1 MKRIKLYTECYD
13 PETGETYLV
22 QLEPSEAIAVAREL
36 VRPEGWNVTL
46 ERLPEE
52 APCKT

>member
-1 MKRIKLYTECYD
+1 MKTIALYAEYLD
-13 PETGETYLV
+13 PETNRICLV
-22 QLEPSEAIAVAREL
+22 QLEPSEAIAVAREM